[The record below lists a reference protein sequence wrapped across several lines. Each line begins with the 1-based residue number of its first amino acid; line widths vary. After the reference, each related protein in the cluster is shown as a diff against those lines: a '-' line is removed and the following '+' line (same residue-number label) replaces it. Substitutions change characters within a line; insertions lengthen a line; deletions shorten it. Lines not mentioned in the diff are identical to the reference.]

1 MSIRSLLAFLP
12 PVVLGWSM
20 AAADQPTFSGLG
32 DVPPGE
38 DIFSIAQA
46 ISANGLVVTGK
57 CTPSGT
63 QRTFRWTAAGMVNL
77 GGPNFA
83 IGTGASADGSFLVVN
98 GATTGG
104 DAVAFRWSAS
114 GFEPL
119 LGLSSSSPGPQV
131 FGVSADGSI
140 AVGESNT
147 PFTSIAVRWPAPGV
161 GIALSN
167 EPGFTSSSCR
177 GISGDGTIIVGRGSA
192 GSGTAAFQWTLAAG
206 ASVLPHLS
214 TAPSSAN
221 AISSDGSAIV
231 GHSTSANGQEACVW
245 IAGTAT
251 GLGDLPGGAFTSTAL
266 AASTTG
272 STIVGYGTSATG
284 QEAFIWDAT
293 HGLRNLRDEL
303 LSKGVT
309 VVSNWTLTQATGISA
324 DGLTIVGRGT
334 NPLGQTEGW
343 IVHLSAPAP
352 ACYAN
357 CDGSTATP
365 VLNAIDFSC
374 FLSAFATGN
383 SYANCDGSTV
393 EPTLTANDFQ
403 CYLNKYAAGCP

>member
-32 DVPPGE
+32 DVPAAE

-57 CTPSGT
+57 CTPSGA

-83 IGTGASADGSFLVVN
+83 IGTGASADGSVLVGN
-98 GATTGG
+98 GASTFG
-104 DAVAFRWSAS
+104 DAIAFRWSAS
-114 GFEPL
+114 GFESL
-119 LGLSSSSPGPQV
+119 LGLASSSPGPQV
-131 FGVSADGSI
+131 FGVSADGSV

-147 PFTSIAVRWPAPGV
+147 PFDSIAVRWPAPGV
-161 GIALSN
+161 AIALSN
-167 EPGFTSSSCR
+167 EPGFSSSSSR
-177 GISGDGTIIVGRGSA
+177 GISGDGAIIVGRGSA
-192 GSGTAAFQWTLAAG
+192 GSGTVAFQWTLAAG

-214 TAPSSAN
+214 TAPSAAN
-221 AISSDGSAIV
+221 AISSDGTAIV
-231 GHSTSANGQEACVW
+231 GFSTSSSGQEACIW
-245 IAGTAT
+245 IGGTPS

-266 AASTTG
+266 AASANG

-284 QEAFIWDAT
+284 QEAFIWDAA

-303 LSKGVT
+303 LSKGVSA
-309 VVSNWTLTQATGISA
+309 VSNWTLTQASGISA

-334 NPLGQTEGW
+334 NPTGQTEGW
-343 IVHLSAPAP
+343 IVHLPGAQ
-352 ACYAN
+352 CYAN
-357 CDGSTATP
+357 CDGSSAPP